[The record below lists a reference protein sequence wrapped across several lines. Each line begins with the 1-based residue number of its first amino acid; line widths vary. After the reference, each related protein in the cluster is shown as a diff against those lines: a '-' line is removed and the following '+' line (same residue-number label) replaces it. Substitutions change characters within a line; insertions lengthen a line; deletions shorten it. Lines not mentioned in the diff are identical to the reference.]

1 MTDAPTPP
9 RPTPPSPRAAP
20 HPARGPAAPRARLR
34 APALALLAG
43 LALAACDS
51 PEERAEAHFQEA
63 LAFIQA
69 GDTTRAELELRNV
82 FDLDGQH
89 RDARATY
96 ADLRREAGDVREAY
110 GQYLRLVEQY
120 PDDLEGLRALALMAT
135 DRRDWDAVRRFG
147 TAGIAVAPGDPGLRA
162 AMASLAYRDAIEAED
177 EEAAAAAAEEA
188 RVVLGEAPELTAAR
202 ILVADRLLRDGSDD
216 LALEVIDA
224 GIAVDPGSRDLRQ
237 LRLGLLAR
245 AGDAAALRAEL
256 EQSLELFPDDENLA
270 ATYLRL
276 LVSEDDLDAAEGYL
290 RGRIDP
296 EDPAFEDRATLFDF
310 QRRLRGPDA
319 MRAELEA
326 LLAEPGVA
334 DRALLRATLA
344 GLDFEEGRREE
355 AVRAM
360 AELLEEVEE
369 SAELAPEELARL
381 HVSLARMREATG
393 DRVGARAS
401 VESALAIEPGQP
413 DALKLR
419 AAWQIEADETVA
431 AISSLRAA
439 LAGAP
444 RDAQILT
451 LLAQAHRRD
460 GDGALAGDMLARA
473 VEVSGQAPAESLRYA
488 AFLASEGRA
497 ASADSVLAD
506 ALRLAP
512 GDVDLLAALGR
523 LRAGAGE
530 WDRVEEIVARLRELG
545 TEEAGVQADGLEA
558 TLLAGQDRME
568 ELETFLGDVAEE
580 GGAAALGAET
590 ALIRQALSAGDVDG
604 ALARAEALVAAAP
617 EDAQA
622 RLLRG
627 AVRVAAGRG
636 ADGVEDMREA
646 ARLAPEDE
654 RARLAMVRAIRQ
666 VEGPEAGTEATAA
679 AAADFPDSTALQW
692 LYASDLEREGDREGA
707 MAVYEALYARD
718 DSLLVVANNLASLIS
733 LTTDDAAELERAE
746 RMARRLRQS
755 PQPAFRDTYGWILH
769 RLGRSGEAL
778 AHLGYAAERAPDVPL
793 IRLHHGLAL
802 AAGGDA
808 AAARAELEA
817 ALALTE
823 EGAGAARG
831 AADGD
836 LRARAQIA
844 LAELGDVPAEE
855 AGAAADGAD
864 AGAADPE
871 APASE

>member
-1 MTDAPTPP
+1 MTDDPMLQAPRAILQRP
-9 RPTPPSPRAAP
+9 RPVRGPRGR
-20 HPARGPAAPRARLR
+20 HPARGRLR
-34 APALALLAG
+34 ASALALAAG

-51 PEERAEAHFQEA
+51 PEERAEGHFREA
-63 LAFIQA
+63 MAFIEA

-82 FDLDGQH
+82 FDLNGQH

-96 ADLRREAGDVREAY
+96 AGLRREAGDVRESY

-147 TAGIAVAPGDPGLRA
+147 TAGIAIAPEDPGLRA
-162 AMASLAYRDAIEAED
+162 AMASLAYRDAIEAGD
-177 EEAAAAAAEEA
+177 EEAAEAAAEAA
-188 RVVLGEAPELTAAR
+188 RQVLGEAPELTAAR

-216 LALEVIDA
+216 LALEVVDA
-224 GIAVDPGSRDLRQ
+224 GIEVDPGSRDLRQ

-245 AGDAAALRAEL
+245 AGDAAALRDEL
-256 EQSLELFPDDENLA
+256 EASLELFPDDDNIA

-276 LVSEDDLDAAEGYL
+276 LVSEGDLDAAEAYL
-290 RGRIDP
+290 RGKIDP
-296 EDPAFEDRATLFDF
+296 EAPAFEDRATLLDF

-326 LLAEPGVA
+326 LIADPGTP
-334 DRALLRATLA
+334 DRPLFRAMLA

-360 AELLEEVEE
+360 AALLAEVEE
-369 SAELAPEELARL
+369 GSELAPEELARL
-381 HVSLARMREATG
+381 HVSLARMREVTG

-401 VESALAIEPGQP
+401 VESALAVEPGQP

-419 AAWQIEADETVA
+419 AAWQIEEGETVA

-460 GDGALAGDMLARA
+460 GDMALAGDMLARA
-473 VEVSGQAPAESLRYA
+473 VEVSGNAPAESLRYA
-488 AFLASEGRA
+488 AFLSAEGRA

-512 GDVDLLAALGR
+512 ADVGLLAALGR

-530 WDRVEEIVARLRELG
+530 WDRVGEIIARLRETG
-545 TEEAGVQADGLEA
+545 DEAAGVQADGLEA
-558 TLLAGQDRME
+558 TLLAGQDRTE
-568 ELETFLGDVAEE
+568 ELQTFLGDVAER
-580 GGAAALGAET
+580 GGAAAFGAET
-590 ALIRQALSAGDVDG
+590 ALIRAAIASGDVER
-604 ALARAEALVAAAP
+604 ALARAEALVAEDP
-617 EDAQA
+617 EDAQL

-627 AVRVAAGRG
+627 AVRIAAGR
-636 ADGVEDMREA
+636 AEEGVEDMREA
-646 ARLAPEDE
+646 ARLDPGNE

-666 VEGPEAGTEATAA
+666 VEGAEAGAEATAA
-679 AAADFPDSTALQW
+679 AAADFPDSIALQW
-692 LYASDLEREGDREGA
+692 LYASDLERDGDRDGA
-707 MAVYEALYARD
+707 IEVYEAVYARD
-718 DSLLVVANNLASLIS
+718 DSLLVVANNLASLLS
-733 LTTDDAAELERAE
+733 LTTDDVAELERAE

-778 AHLGYAAERAPDVPL
+778 EHLGYAAERAPDVPL
-793 IRLHHGLAL
+793 IRLHHGIAL
-802 AAGGDA
+802 AAAGEPD
-808 AAARAELEA
+808 AARAEIEA
-817 ALALTE
+817 AVALTE
-823 EGAGAARG
+823 EGEGAARG
-831 AADGD
+831 ADGD
-836 LRARAQIA
+836 LRARALAA
-844 LAELGDVPAEE
+844 LADLDAAGGGAGD
-855 AGAAADGAD
+855 AGGTD
-864 AGAADPE
+864 AGAP
-871 APASE
+871 SE